1 MADFQATI
9 KAILDA
15 SEAEA
20 KFNSLVSNMTSKP
33 IQIKVDFQSNQLGQ
47 QLASLANQ
55 FSNQGAN
62 AGQSFAN
69 AFSSSLNKI
78 DLRNGGIGNIQ
89 NMLMGA
95 GFNKNSIHQVTNELD
110 KLTLSISKIST
121 TQKSNGNISMKIT
134 GTDQLGRAVQIVRE
148 FDKETGKV
156 QNTTKTFSQ
165 SFQNMANGVSNAAGK
180 VKQFNEL
187 QAKTFGNQMTTW
199 AKNNSKAVAAYGDQL
214 DDLQSRLKT
223 AIANK
228 DVDAVK
234 QLRDEFRYIQ
244 SEAKATGNIGKT
256 FSESF
261 GSAFSTVGKFVASY
275 MSIYRMINT
284 LKNGI
289 KTVADLDTALV
300 DLQKTSTATP
310 KQLNSFYKEANDI
323 AKEYGTTTQQI
334 IQGTADW
341 SRLGYNLSD
350 AKTMSKL
357 SSQFAAIS
365 PGMSVE
371 ESTSSLVSTM
381 KAFGIEADD
390 VLDGVMSKVNKVG
403 NSFAL
408 SNADVMT
415 ALKNSSSAMAVA
427 NNSLDETIALITAG
441 TEIVQDASKV
451 GNGLRTIS
459 MRIRGRRFMP
469 PYMETYKLCA
479 SLNIA

>member
-55 FSNQGAN
+55 FSNQGAS

-214 DDLQSRLKT
+214 DDLQARLKT

-234 QLRDEFRYIQ
+234 QLRDEFRYLQ

-334 IQGTADW
+334 IQGAAD
-341 SRLGYNLSD
+341 
-350 AKTMSKL
+350 
-357 SSQFAAIS
+357 
-365 PGMSVE
+365 
-371 ESTSSLVSTM
+371 
-381 KAFGIEADD
+381 
-390 VLDGVMSKVNKVG
+390 
-403 NSFAL
+403 
-408 SNADVMT
+408 
-415 ALKNSSSAMAVA
+415 
-427 NNSLDETIALITAG
+427 
-441 TEIVQDASKV
+441 
-451 GNGLRTIS
+451 
-459 MRIRGRRFMP
+459 
-469 PYMETYKLCA
+469 
-479 SLNIA
+479 

>member
-156 QNTTKTFSQ
+156 QNTKKT
-165 SFQNMANGVSNAAGK
+165 
-180 VKQFNEL
+180 
-187 QAKTFGNQMTTW
+187 
-199 AKNNSKAVAAYGDQL
+199 L
-214 DDLQSRLKT
+214 DRK
-223 AIANK
+223 
-228 DVDAVK
+228 
-234 QLRDEFRYIQ
+234 
-244 SEAKATGNIGKT
+244 
-256 FSESF
+256 
-261 GSAFSTVGKFVASY
+261 
-275 MSIYRMINT
+275 
-284 LKNGI
+284 
-289 KTVADLDTALV
+289 
-300 DLQKTSTATP
+300 
-310 KQLNSFYKEANDI
+310 
-323 AKEYGTTTQQI
+323 
-334 IQGTADW
+334 
-341 SRLGYNLSD
+341 
-350 AKTMSKL
+350 
-357 SSQFAAIS
+357 
-365 PGMSVE
+365 SV
-371 ESTSSLVSTM
+371 V
-381 KAFGIEADD
+381 
-390 VLDGVMSKVNKVG
+390 
-403 NSFAL
+403 
-408 SNADVMT
+408 
-415 ALKNSSSAMAVA
+415 
-427 NNSLDETIALITAG
+427 
-441 TEIVQDASKV
+441 
-451 GNGLRTIS
+451 
-459 MRIRGRRFMP
+459 
-469 PYMETYKLCA
+469 
-479 SLNIA
+479 